1 MQKVVYAKLKNSL
14 ISARKV
20 RLVADLV
27 RGKTPKQAEG
37 ILQFTDKTAA
47 KDVLKNLKS
56 AVANAVNNEG
66 WNANDL
72 LIKEIFVDDAQIY
85 KRGRPAARGRY
96 RAIMKRNC
104 HITIGLVNIKEIVN
118 VAKEKSTEKSVKVEK
133 VEKAE
138 KEVEKESV
146 STKKEVK
153 PKLSKIKKES
163 K

>member
-47 KDVLKNLKS
+47 KDVLKNLRS

-104 HITIGLVNIKEIVN
+104 HITIGLVNIKENTEVS
-118 VAKEKSTEKSVKVEK
+118 KEKSSEKSEK
-133 VEKAE
+133 VIKAE
-138 KEVEKESV
+138 KTVEKKSV